1 MRESVRQISK
11 RMKLKKRRMVDLSPE
26 ERRRVKAMLLGA
38 GAGYAMRPDADG
50 VVRVYWQ
57 D

>member
-1 MRESVRQISK
+1 MK
-11 RMKLKKRRMVDLSPE
+11 RKKRRMADLSPE
-26 ERRRVKAMLLGA
+26 ELRRAKAMLLGA
-38 GAGYAMRPDADG
+38 GSAMRPDADG